1 MFAGL
6 LKFLLHLA
14 LWQCISGRIPL
25 MPKFFGQDSAIIVD
39 TDKLRL
45 NPKLQN
51 GIYYNIPAFKLIN
64 PITHNPSSITYTK
77 TAVPRGAGEYPKD
90 LIDIARTKLG
100 FKRIDQLP
108 SLSELGSLL
117 GTSNDDET
125 IKYVRSLTSTD
136 QGIALMK
143 AYLESTDSNNDS
155 EDKPEANDNYNN
167 ADFDVDYDATP
178 SRLDIPVT
186 TPQMETGGL
195 MKGVNELINQYKL
208 WPGLDNSTKSRR
220 LPYKHMLVAP
230 VQPSSNHKQSL
241 TPALRPLLLRS
252 PLPYHYPIPLRPVLF
267 PKPMTT
273 TPRPAPV
280 SNDANTDLRP
290 PHLNTPKGTTSDL
303 VAPHVHELA
312 RIANISPDILDSFL
326 QQQPKLAELA
336 KRFSRLPLVQQHSKA
351 IDSQLFMAVKR
362 ALAQDNLKR
371 LLGAS
376 QT

>member
-1 MFAGL
+1 M
-6 LKFLLHLA
+6 
-14 LWQCISGRIPL
+14 
-25 MPKFFGQDSAIIVD
+25 MPKFYGQDSAIIVD

-51 GIYYNIPAFKLIN
+51 GLYYNIPAFKLIN
-64 PITHNPSSITYTK
+64 PSTPTPTPITYTS
-77 TAVPRGAGEYPKD
+77 TAALRVAGEYPKD
-90 LIDIARTKLG
+90 LIDIARTKLD

-143 AYLESTDSNNDS
+143 AYLESTDYEPTDSNNGS
-155 EDKPEANDNYNN
+155 EDKPEANDNNN
-167 ADFDVDYDATP
+167 DDFDVDYDAT

-186 TPQMETGGL
+186 TKIPTQQMEAGGL
-195 MKGVNELINQYKL
+195 MKGVTEFINQYRSSQ
-208 WPGLDNSTKSRR
+208 GLDSNTKSRR
-220 LPYKHMLVAP
+220 LPYKHVLVAP
-230 VQPSSNHKQSL
+230 VQTSNNQQQNL
-241 TPALRPLLLRS
+241 APALRPVLVRN
-252 PLPYHYPIPLRPVLF
+252 PLPYHYPIPLRPVF
-267 PKPMTT
+267 IPTRVT
-273 TPRPAPV
+273 ASPRPAPV
-280 SNDANTDLRP
+280 SNNANTNKSAPALRP
-290 PHLNTPKGTTSDL
+290 PHLNTPKGTSSAP

-312 RIANISPDILDSFL
+312 RIANISPDVLDSFL

-336 KRFSRLPLVQQHSKA
+336 KRFSRLPLVQQQSKA